1 MVGDIFYITGSTSI
15 PVSNIEI
22 GTPVTFE
29 VTNSLTSNYKFGLQ
43 TIENEYG
50 LYVDTS
56 LPRRQLGSLSFQN
69 GISLSPTPSNYLGI
83 EVTPEG
89 GQIIY
94 ISTTYISGSTLYLK
108 AEEL

>member
-1 MVGDIFYITGSTSI
+1 MVGDIFYITGSTPT

-29 VTNSLTSNYKFGLQ
+29 VTNSLATNYKFGLQ

-56 LPRRQLGSLSFQN
+56 VARHQSGSLSFQN
-69 GISLSPTPSNYLGI
+69 GISLSPTPSNYLGM

-89 GQIIY
+89 GQIVY
-94 ISTTYISGSTLYLK
+94 IPTVYISGSTLYLK